1 MTSERDTQAVKS
13 EYVVYPAGRYQ
24 QYENKIQ
31 KVAKIIK
38 FIRRHRIAFAAAFL
52 TLAAVFFCLT
62 YCMGIFTQD
71 IECADLIYGEEM
83 NFSAKAFLTDIR
95 FEYAVSGSD
104 SWTDTTPVIPGEYD
118 IRAVS
123 ENLYGKERYSGTAS
137 FTLYARDAEIDI
149 PDTFCEYG
157 DLNQEFLKTIT
168 QTSNLADG
176 DRLTD
181 MVFSIESESWE
192 KAAAENPLW
201 LLRVT
206 SAKVSR

>member
-38 FIRRHRIAFAAAFL
+38 FIRRHRIALAAAFL

-104 SWTDTTPVIPGEYD
+104 SWTDTPP
-118 IRAVS
+118 
-123 ENLYGKERYSGTAS
+123 
-137 FTLYARDAEIDI
+137 
-149 PDTFCEYG
+149 
-157 DLNQEFLKTIT
+157 
-168 QTSNLADG
+168 
-176 DRLTD
+176 
-181 MVFSIESESWE
+181 
-192 KAAAENPLW
+192 
-201 LLRVT
+201 
-206 SAKVSR
+206 